1 MAKKKELSYGLMD
14 IPLSC
19 SVFLEPALKKY
30 VSNISPLTYETK
42 KFVHEWN
49 LALMDILK
57 KSRYNIHL
65 GEMGQKILA
74 GTMKSEHFPAKCV
87 ETARSVPLHSL
98 HYAIRFSESMN
109 FLDNKIKNNS
119 DIKFVDLGC
128 GFSPLAPMIQARYNI
143 PDVYCIDTEPAIID
157 IYSMA
162 SEKVFGRAPT
172 SISWNDAK
180 HLANEKQ
187 LNTITAM
194 GILHYMPLDEQVSRL
209 KFINTN
215 FPNFLVEIKYNNNAD
230 TAGENVFNLKRLQK
244 LRMDVENTQ
253 TLETTM
259 IQNSLRY
266 LHKFMCA
273 LPGHRY
279 FLANDRSLF
288 LSR

>member
-57 KSRYNIHL
+57 KSRYNIYL

-98 HYAIRFSESMN
+98 HYAIRFSESVD
-109 FLDNKIKNNS
+109 FLSTKIKGGA
-119 DIKFVDLGC
+119 DIKFVDFGC
-128 GFSPLAPMIQARYNI
+128 GFSPLAPIIQSEYNI
-143 PDVYCIDTEPAIID
+143 SDTYCIDNKPEIIEV
-157 IYSMA
+157 YSLV
-162 SEKVFGRAPT
+162 SEKLSGRSPK
-172 SISWNDAK
+172 SVSWETAK
-180 HLANEKQ
+180 QMAASKN
-187 LNTITAM
+187 LNTIVAM
-194 GILHYMPLDEQVSRL
+194 GVLPYIPLEEQVSDL
-209 KFINTN
+209 KFINAN
-215 FPNFLVEIKYNNNAD
+215 FPNFLVEIKYNNNSENV
-230 TAGENVFNLKRLQK
+230 GENVFDLKRLQR
-244 LRMDVENTQ
+244 LRMSVENTK
-253 TLETTM
+253 TIETTM

-266 LHKFMCA
+266 LHRFMCA
-273 LPGHRY
+273 MPGKKY
-279 FLANDRSLF
+279 FLENDRSLF